1 MEITAFYSGQP
12 KPLEQCLCDETRN
25 GKKNPRGNMS
35 ECVQCKPKMTIQY
48 LHYKSYG
55 RVDRKNHSLE
65 QLTLEE
71 RAIGNQNE

>member
-12 KPLEQCLCDETRN
+12 KRLEQCLCDETRN

-55 RVDRKNHSLE
+55 RVDRKKSL
-65 QLTLEE
+65 LG
-71 RAIGNQNE
+71 AINIRRESNRQPK